1 MGELEEAIRE
11 HLELK
16 RRRGADAAEVAREE
30 QEALAPVTRSHPVVV
45 AEAPIEARPLSDA
58 EGPGNGS
65 AVVRRQ
71 RSFDSDADR
80 ADVELGAAPADEPL
94 DDATQEF
101 RVGGDDD
108 VWLDDDEA

>member
-16 RRRGADAAEVAREE
+16 RRRGADPVEVAREE

-45 AEAPIEARPLSDA
+45 AVAPSEHADA
-58 EGPGNGS
+58 EES
-65 AVVRRQ
+65 AVDRRH
-71 RSFDSDADR
+71 RDSEDHGEEADL
-80 ADVELGAAPADEPL
+80 ASQDVP

-101 RVGGDDD
+101 RVQLDD
-108 VWLDDDEA
+108 WLDADEDG